1 MKTHAAYRTSPRTIV
16 STDLALIVG
25 GTDPTPTSKTSST
38 RGLIE
43 IVVTK
48 STDTASTN

>member
-1 MKTHAAYRTSPRTIV
+1 MNTHAAHRTCPRTIE
-16 STDLALIVG
+16 STDLELIVG

-38 RGLIE
+38 RGSIE